1 VRAAAALLLL
11 TACDGEKPRSEGV
24 CVFNQAYQETFAPD
38 GPAQLDRARGCY
50 VLLDPD
56 EGSVTARIPELHAQG
71 NTVGCY
77 TSVGTCE
84 DWRDDFDAARGSCV
98 DEQWGEWAGE
108 YFVDTPDP
116 ALLAVMEARLD
127 RFAELGCDWVELD
140 NMDWAYDPE
149 NVDQYG
155 VSASE
160 SEAEDY
166 VGAVCAAARERG
178 LECMAKSTTRGVS
191 TPAGATF
198 ESYPG
203 DKSWWEDRELQAVLD
218 GGGLGVVVHYN
229 EDDCDGV
236 FEWYLDRYGDR
247 LSFLCEDREARAYRH
262 YNR

>member
-1 VRAAAALLLL
+1 MRPAAFLLCLAA
-11 TACDGEKPRSEGV
+11 CGGDKPRSEGV
-24 CVFNQAYQETFAPD
+24 CVFNQAYQETYSPD
-38 GPAQLDRARGCY
+38 GPAQLDRARDCY

-56 EGSVTARIPELHAQG
+56 APAAAARIPELQERG

-84 DWRDDFDAARGSCV
+84 DWRDDWEQARPSCV
-98 DEQWGEWAGE
+98 DEPWGEWAGE
-108 YFVDTPDP
+108 HFVDTPDS

-140 NMDWAYDPE
+140 NMDWAYDAE
-149 NVDQYG
+149 NVDKYG
-155 VSASE
+155 ISASE
-160 SEAEDY
+160 ADAEDY
-166 VGAVCAAARERG
+166 VGTVCGAARERG
-178 LECMAKSTTRGVS
+178 MECMAKSTTRGIS
-191 TPAGATF
+191 APAGATF

-203 DKSWWEDRELQAVLD
+203 DKNWWAEAELQAVLD

-229 EDDCDGV
+229 EADCDGV
-236 FEWYLDRYGDR
+236 FGWYLERYGER